1 MTSLLLFPAGDAF
14 RAVLVEEMV
23 GCQKGQFDLVAMRQ
37 RIAAVL
43 RLQPLAGKLIEALSV
58 PAKVS
63 ITMPDGQNDL
73 LNHPGEECF
82 QALVALLTFLAE
94 FDATVPQTVKHR
106 NGVQTEARTE
116 VWHGCHKS
124 TGTAR

>member
-1 MTSLLLFPAGDAF
+1 MGSSCQMTSLLLFPAGDAF

-63 ITMPDGQNDL
+63 ITIVVPDGQNDL

-82 QALVALLTFLAE
+82 QALVALLIFLELCPKALLCR
-94 FDATVPQTVKHR
+94 KSH
-106 NGVQTEARTE
+106 GARM
-116 VWHGCHKS
+116 S
-124 TGTAR
+124 TR